1 MKMRQ
6 AFKCVCGT
14 EFECATTEER
24 ADHAKC
30 VEAWRTLMV
39 AKARAALSGERA
51 LVIKTKRLGK

>member
-6 AFKCVCGT
+6 AFKCVC
-14 EFECATTEER
+14 
-24 ADHAKC
+24 AKC